1 MKNTQK
7 RNQTELTKQ
16 EEAIVNGFS
25 QEAVE
30 RIMTPK
36 NDFVFKKLFGTVGRE
51 KMVKDFLEA
60 ILNIKIK
67 TIELGKETILLPDE
81 VDEKVGVLDVRLTLE
96 DGTEIDLEMQNAQ
109 NSFIIKRSHFYASRL
124 YAKKIEAGGKYQELK
139 KAIVIFITNFEVFSK
154 LPKYHTIWKMTE
166 QDYLEEHFDEI
177 ELHFIELPKFLA
189 TKYNKKRKIDQWLL
203 FLDYS
208 QREMIRE
215 IMEENENVK
224 EAEEAMEKMKKDK
237 HLQYLAWLR
246 EKQIL
251 DSNSMKYEG
260 IMIGREEGRKEGI
273 KDTAKRML
281 KANIDIE
288 VIIQVTELT
297 KEEIEEIKKEIDR
310 ENT

>member
-25 QEAVE
+25 QETVE

-67 TIELGKETILLPDE
+67 TIELGNETILLPDE
-81 VDEKVGVLDVRLTLE
+81 VDEK
-96 DGTEIDLEMQNAQ
+96 
-109 NSFIIKRSHFYASRL
+109 
-124 YAKKIEAGGKYQELK
+124 
-139 KAIVIFITNFEVFSK
+139 AIVIFITNFEIFSN
-154 LPKYHTIWKMTE
+154 LSKYHTIWKMTE

-215 IMEENENVK
+215 IMEDNENVK
-224 EAEEAMEKMKKDK
+224 EAEETMEKMKKDK

-260 IMIGREEGRKEGI
+260 IMIGREEGRKEE
-273 KDTAKRML
+273 KREIARKLL
-281 KANIDIE
+281 KAGIDIE
-288 VIIQVTELT
+288 IIVQATKLA
-297 KEEIEEIKKEIDR
+297 KEEIEEIQKEEANK
-310 ENT
+310 ENL